1 MPQLGNPRNPSSQ
14 WEEYSKRYSKAAL
27 VNSLLRNLFVY
38 PPLATSHAE
47 WPACPADKTKLYG
60 LIAKVPNN
68 DWKSLDL
75 REKGYNRKSTN
86 CIINSGEV
94 KSPQIYYVP
103 EYNFSIRNNNK
114 GLLQSYLDCVI
125 QGYLKQFGEEIAT
138 EFFSTTDG
146 WDITIRD
153 DRLNPLYPRHV
164 DLTKSERAFIDHNVK
179 LTKKLMLSQVNNR
192 ES

>member
-1 MPQLGNPRNPSSQ
+1 MKNSYFFGYGS
-14 WEEYSKRYSKAAL
+14 L
-27 VNSLLRNLFVY
+27 VNTSTHSFKTYETGFVQGWRRYWQHTSLRDIPYLSV
-38 PPLATSHAE
+38 
-47 WPACPADKTKLYG
+47 CPADKTKLYG

-94 KSPQIYYVP
+94 KSTQIYYVP
-103 EYNFSIRNNNK
+103 ECNFSVRNNNK

-179 LTKKLMLSQVNNR
+179 LTKKLMLSQVNKR

>member
-1 MPQLGNPRNPSSQ
+1 MP
-14 WEEYSKRYSKAAL
+14 E
-27 VNSLLRNLFVY
+27 
-38 PPLATSHAE
+38 
-47 WPACPADKTKLYG
+47 C
-60 LIAKVPNN
+60 
-68 DWKSLDL
+68 
-75 REKGYNRKSTN
+75 
-86 CIINSGEV
+86 
-94 KSPQIYYVP
+94 
-103 EYNFSIRNNNK
+103 NFSIRNNNK

-192 ES
+192 QS